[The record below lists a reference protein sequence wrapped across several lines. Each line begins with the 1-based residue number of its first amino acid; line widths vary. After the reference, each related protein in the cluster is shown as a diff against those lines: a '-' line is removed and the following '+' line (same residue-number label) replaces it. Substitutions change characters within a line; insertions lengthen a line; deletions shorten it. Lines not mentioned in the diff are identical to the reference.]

1 MDLRIFLFI
10 VGFLFI
16 IPRFLT
22 FAWAQV
28 QDVESLISDIA
39 SPQRNLDLGLSLLKD
54 PALNLAFNEITRK
67 ADIPDTSLQFP
78 FFATTGEPVYNPSL
92 LMMVQGLL
100 SKQEVLLEY
109 FPGDTM
115 IFAVA
120 VTKESFGIHT
130 IKTSPE
136 VWHELSGFKRNI
148 RLADFGNCKYQSE
161 LLSEVLLRPVNESLK
176 GKTKAVIIAHAALYG
191 FPFEVLVYPTFPS
204 IQETGKTKYLIEGK
218 EVVYNNS
225 LAQWL
230 RSRIRDKTCAEKTS
244 IDNNLAFAGFSPG
257 FEFHECI
264 QELHEAGTEISRIGK
279 MFKERG
285 KTPVILLNE
294 NSNESNFK
302 SISRYSHIIHI
313 ATHTISSID
322 CPDMNGLLFHEFG
335 SQEHTDEDDG
345 LLAVRE
351 ICELKIPADLIV
363 INACASA
370 NIRSRIGMNWF
381 SCADCFMK
389 AGAKNVLCTLWN
401 ISDRAAER
409 FMVEFYRCYLG
420 GMSYSKALQKVK
432 VKMISEP
439 STSLPL
445 NWAAYVLIGD

>member
-1 MDLRIFLFI
+1 M

-22 FAWAQV
+22 FALAQV

-39 SPQRNLDLGLSLLKD
+39 SPQRNLDLGLSVLKD
-54 PALNLAFNEITRK
+54 PMHNLAFREMSGN
-67 ADIPDTSLQFP
+67 ADIPDTSLQAP
-78 FFATTGEPVYNPSL
+78 IFATTGEPVYNPSL
-92 LMMVQGLL
+92 LMMIQGLL

-109 FPGDTM
+109 FPGDSVVFT
-115 IFAVA
+115 VA
-120 VTKESFGIHT
+120 VTKESFGIHRMR
-130 IKTSPE
+130 TSPE
-136 VWHELSGFKRNI
+136 IWQELSGFKRNI

-161 LLSEVLLRPVNESLK
+161 LLSEVLLRPVSESLK

-191 FPFEVLVYPTFPS
+191 FPFEVLVYPTIPS
-204 IQETGKTKYLIEGK
+204 LQASGKTKYLIEGR

-225 LAQWL
+225 VAQWL
-230 RSRIRDKTCAEKTS
+230 SSRIRSKTCTLKTS
-244 IDNNLAFAGFSPG
+244 ADNNLAFAGFSPG
-257 FEFHECI
+257 FELHECI
-264 QELHEAGTEISRIGK
+264 QELHNAGTEISRIGK
-279 MFKERG
+279 MFKDSG

-302 SISRYSHIIHI
+302 SIARYSHIIHI
-313 ATHTISSID
+313 ATHTISSTD

-335 SQEHTDEDDG
+335 SRENTDEDDG

-351 ICELKIPADLIV
+351 ICELNIPADLIV

-370 NIRSRIGMNWF
+370 NIRSRIGLNWF

-389 AGAKNVLCTLWN
+389 AGARNVLCTLWN
-401 ISDRAAER
+401 ISDRVAER

-420 GMSYSKALQKVK
+420 GMSYSKALQQVK